1 MRKVDETVI
10 RNWSCARVKLTVK
23 TPDKKVNGRIKKL
36 RRDKAGFE
44 NLHRTPY
51 VKVEWI
57 NNESGERSSLVAL
70 VDTGAD
76 WSLMKESE
84 MSEEERDELQP
95 TDMVGQGVTK
105 QRIEIIGEIWRTI
118 VIGGVEVP
126 QQRFIVVQDMV
137 TPVILGADFWARFGE
152 FAIDFQRRKLKVQSL
167 NLSVD
172 LFDSVDDCR
181 TGGKGCSQRDKNVA
195 VFCSQNP
202 CPLII
207 LKNDLFISHFS

>member
-1 MRKVDETVI
+1 MRKKRDQEDNTVI

-23 TPDKKVNGRIKKL
+23 TPDRKVKGRIQNL

-76 WSLMKESE
+76 WSLMKES
-84 MSEEERDELQP
+84 

-105 QRIEIIGEIWRTI
+105 QRIEIIGEWW
-118 VIGGVEVP
+118 V
-126 QQRFIVVQDMV
+126 
-137 TPVILGADFWARFGE
+137 
-152 FAIDFQRRKLKVQSL
+152 
-167 NLSVD
+167 
-172 LFDSVDDCR
+172 
-181 TGGKGCSQRDKNVA
+181 KG
-195 VFCSQNP
+195 
-202 CPLII
+202 
-207 LKNDLFISHFS
+207 